1 MLTDEGQSCTD
12 FCGFPAA
19 VNADEMGRSSSSPDV
34 AYHLTSAYSLNNVSS
49 PHFHRLGKECSG
61 ESQYLYMPLANGWDC
76 YKHETF
82 DRIDGW
88 FRSPCTCNEPQ
99 PERLPQAALFGVGA
113 GLAAFL
119 VNFALG
125 GLLHGKTRRRS
136 SMIACALLF
145 VAQQLFLLL
154 VLYHLHQEEFTI
166 PEAFLASCMLASLA
180 ATALFTLSPAPLF
193 IAIPGDVVSTPRGLV
208 RITSTAPSEDGYSS
222 RAVATPGSRALEYES
237 LPSPSTGAWGS
248 PSSAGAPSPAA
259 ARGSGLHSPLVRV
272 MRSPTNEPGS
282 EETIPADD
290 LHTYTPNG
298 ETALRGQLTGLLA
311 ATGLLTPVE
320 GLVSLAPTSAVSCCL
335 SEHEAKQ
342 RAERATLS
350 GAVARGGGS
359 GHAVE
364 GESRLYAPI
373 CFVQATFG
381 SAPPLFFLSVLLANE
396 GFHRVVHNIGLN
408 RGEDILANRLDVL
421 TVSVAAALCFFNSIA
436 ASVGLLFSSASKDHN
451 VVRHELIAH
460 RGTLVGIT
468 GYLVSDMALRVA
480 AVATLGS
487 ALDEYAIEAAL
498 AVWGGAVGVTF
509 VARTFQHGPGACQ
522 SAAEGGDL
530 VSGAVGLAY
539 AGLRAWLDAMVRG
552 TMALMAPAM
561 FPYYPASALVLDAV
575 GSTAGFVAVGYAGL
589 SDNLPDPHFDPSF
602 QYNAVLLLLA
612 LATWKLLAF
621 AFVFLDAVS
630 GRSLIKKGAA
640 QRTELF

>member
-1 MLTDEGQSCTD
+1 
-12 FCGFPAA
+12 
-19 VNADEMGRSSSSPDV
+19 MGRSSSSPDV
-34 AYHLTSAYSLNNVSS
+34 VYHLTWAYSLNNVSS
-49 PHFHRLGKECSG
+49 PHFHRLGEECSG

-99 PERLPQAALFGVGA
+99 PERLRQAALFGVGA

-145 VAQQLFLLL
+145 LAQQIFLLL
-154 VLYHLHQEEFTI
+154 VLYHLHQEGFAI

-180 ATALFTLSPAPLF
+180 ATAIFTLSPAPLF

-208 RITSTAPSEDGYSS
+208 RITSTAPSEDAYSS

-237 LPSPSTGAWGS
+237 IPSPSTGAWG
-248 PSSAGAPSPAA
+248 PPFSAGVHSPAA
-259 ARGSGLHSPLVRV
+259 ARGSGVPSPLVRV

-290 LHTYTPNG
+290 LQTYTPKG
-298 ETALRGQLTGLLA
+298 ETALRGKLTGLLA

-320 GLVSLAPTSAVSCCL
+320 GLVSLAPTSAVRCCL
-335 SEHEAKQ
+335 SEHEAEQ
-342 RAERATLS
+342 RAERAALS

-408 RGEDILANRLDVL
+408 RGEVILANRLDVL

-460 RGTLVGIT
+460 PGTLVGIT
-468 GYLVSDMALRVA
+468 GYLISDMALRVA

-498 AVWGGAVGVTF
+498 AVWGGAVGLTF

-522 SAAEGGDL
+522 SAGEGGDL